1 MTPREALKRYFGYD
15 SFRPG
20 QEEIVSALLA
30 GRDALAIMPT
40 GAGKSLCYQVPALL
54 LPGLTL
60 VISPLISLMQD
71 QVKGLN
77 AAGIHAAFIN
87 SSLTETQIARALDL
101 AAEGSYKLVYVAPE
115 RLESP
120 VFRSFAAGADISMVT
135 VDEAHC
141 ISQWGQDF
149 RPSYL
154 KILDFIDSLPRRP
167 IVSAFTATA
176 TREVKDDIVCTLR
189 LHDPKV
195 LVTGFDRPNLYFQV
209 ERTRRKDDFVIQ
221 YLRDHPGESG
231 IIYCATRKN
240 VDKLQE
246 LLTEYGFTATKY
258 HAGLSA
264 EARRKNQNDFIY
276 DTAPVIVATNA
287 FGMGIDKSNVRFVL
301 HYNMPQSMENY
312 YQEAGRAGRDGL
324 PSQCV
329 LLFSAQ
335 DVIINEEDCG
345 TLRGLTATAIKR
357 NDDVVQTL
365 YDRILGRTAL
375 NDVIHPLTGEV
386 LCKAGEEITESI
398 AEAIEKS
405 PLESVEIRSVL
416 TCESRRGVCAKCY
429 GRNLATARMVQRGEV
444 VGVIAAQSIGEP
456 GTQLTL
462 RTFHVGGVAAGT
474 AVETN
479 VVSKYEG
486 RLEIDELRTVKGKN
500 PQGEAVDIV
509 ISRQS
514 EFRIVDPKTEI
525 VLYTHNLPYGSMLY
539 MSDGAEV
546 KKGDMICEW
555 DPYNAVIISEHEG
568 KAVYDSVIEGVTYR
582 DERDEQTGLSE
593 KVIIESKDKTKNPV
607 IKVINKEGEEVKS
620 YNLPVSAHVVVKD
633 NAKIKAGD
641 ILIKI
646 PRAVG
651 KSGGDITGGLPR
663 VTELFEARN
672 PSNPAIVSEIDG
684 EVTFGK
690 IKRGNREIIITSK
703 EGDVRRYLV
712 PLSRQIIVQENDYV
726 KAGGAL
732 SDGAITPSD
741 ILNILGLTKVQE
753 YIVNEVQE
761 VYRMQGVKIND
772 KHFEVIVRQMMS
784 KVKIEDP
791 GDTRFF
797 EDQIVDKWEFMDV
810 NDELY
815 DKVVVTDAG
824 DSTAVQPGQII
835 SMRKLRDENS
845 SLKRRDLNL
854 VKVRDIVPA
863 TSTQILQGITRA
875 ALQTSSFI
883 SAASF
888 QETTKVLNEAAIQG
902 KVDPLENLKENVI
915 CGHLIPGGTGMREYD
930 NLVVGLKEDL
940 EAIQAAK

>member
-141 ISQWGQDF
+141 ISQWGQEF

-189 LHDPKV
+189 LDDPKV

-221 YLRDHPGESG
+221 YLRGHPGESG

-246 LLTEYGFTATKY
+246 LLTEYGFAATKY

-335 DVIINEEDCG
+335 DVIINKFLLDKKDFAEMDDEEADLLRQRDLQRLQAMERYCQTTECLRNYILAYFGEHPTAPCGNCGSCNNDFDEVDMTDAAKWMINCVAELHGRYGKAILFG
-345 TLRGLTATAIKR
+345 TLQGANRARLRELGAERFKSYGRMKDTPRETLERLLAQLLEDGYLVQSDDQYAVLHIGDIAPLKAGGQVLVKLPPQREPEQARAPKPKRRSPMDALTSAGLELFNQLRQLRFDTAQCEGLPPYVVFGDKSLVDMCLRAPRRVEDMLGIYGMGERKYEKYGAAFFAVIDAYRADHPDAVLSLDPPAPEPEKPLPSEKKKKPPKAERPAFYLTAEDARSFNYQDSYTGAELKA
-357 NDDVVQTL
+357 
-365 YDRILGRTAL
+365 AL
-375 NDVIHPLTGEV
+375 
-386 LCKAGEEITESI
+386 
-398 AEAIEKS
+398 IE
-405 PLESVEIRSVL
+405 
-416 TCESRRGVCAKCY
+416 
-429 GRNLATARMVQRGEV
+429 
-444 VGVIAAQSIGEP
+444 
-456 GTQLTL
+456 
-462 RTFHVGGVAAGT
+462 AAGDPDVKAPT
-474 AVETN
+474 I
-479 VVSKYEG
+479 K
-486 RLEIDELRTVKGKN
+486 EIDEWLLAQRLIGMERLPTKGFYYVPTPAGVDAGLRNEDKVSARGTPYSVLLFTPEAQRMVVEHFIK
-500 PQGEAVDIV
+500 PEASPSGEAV
-509 ISRQS
+509 
-514 EFRIVDPKTEI
+514 T
-525 VLYTHNLPYGSMLY
+525 
-539 MSDGAEV
+539 
-546 KKGDMICEW
+546 
-555 DPYNAVIISEHEG
+555 
-568 KAVYDSVIEGVTYR
+568 
-582 DERDEQTGLSE
+582 
-593 KVIIESKDKTKNPV
+593 
-607 IKVINKEGEEVKS
+607 
-620 YNLPVSAHVVVKD
+620 
-633 NAKIKAGD
+633 
-641 ILIKI
+641 
-646 PRAVG
+646 
-651 KSGGDITGGLPR
+651 
-663 VTELFEARN
+663 
-672 PSNPAIVSEIDG
+672 
-684 EVTFGK
+684 
-690 IKRGNREIIITSK
+690 
-703 EGDVRRYLV
+703 EGD
-712 PLSRQIIVQENDYV
+712 
-726 KAGGAL
+726 
-732 SDGAITPSD
+732 
-741 ILNILGLTKVQE
+741 
-753 YIVNEVQE
+753 
-761 VYRMQGVKIND
+761 
-772 KHFEVIVRQMMS
+772 
-784 KVKIEDP
+784 
-791 GDTRFF
+791 
-797 EDQIVDKWEFMDV
+797 
-810 NDELY
+810 
-815 DKVVVTDAG
+815 
-824 DSTAVQPGQII
+824 
-835 SMRKLRDENS
+835 
-845 SLKRRDLNL
+845 
-854 VKVRDIVPA
+854 
-863 TSTQILQGITRA
+863 
-875 ALQTSSFI
+875 
-883 SAASF
+883 
-888 QETTKVLNEAAIQG
+888 
-902 KVDPLENLKENVI
+902 
-915 CGHLIPGGTGMREYD
+915 
-930 NLVVGLKEDL
+930 
-940 EAIQAAK
+940 

>member
-154 KILDFIDSLPRRP
+154 KILDFIDSLPRHP

-221 YLRDHPGESG
+221 YLRGHPGESG

-246 LLTEYGFTATKY
+246 LLTEYGFAATKY

-335 DVIINEEDCG
+335 DVIINKFLLDKKDFAEMDDEEADLLRQRDLQRLQTMERYCQTTECLRNYILAYFGEHPTAPCGNCGSCNNDFDEVDMTDAAKWMINCVAELRGRYGKAILFG
-345 TLRGLTATAIKR
+345 TLQGANRARLRELGAERFKSYGRMKDTPRETLERLLAQLLEDGYLVQSDDQYAVLYIGDIAPLKAGGQVLVKLPPQREPEQARAPKPKRRSPMDALTSAGLELFNQLRQLRFDTAQREGLPPYVVFGDKSLVDMCLRAPRRTEDMLGIYGMGERKYEKYGAAFFAVIDAYRADHPDAVLSLDPPAPEPEKPLPSEKKKKPPKAERPAFYLTAEDARSFNYQDSYTGAELKA
-357 NDDVVQTL
+357 
-365 YDRILGRTAL
+365 AL
-375 NDVIHPLTGEV
+375 
-386 LCKAGEEITESI
+386 
-398 AEAIEKS
+398 IE
-405 PLESVEIRSVL
+405 
-416 TCESRRGVCAKCY
+416 
-429 GRNLATARMVQRGEV
+429 
-444 VGVIAAQSIGEP
+444 
-456 GTQLTL
+456 
-462 RTFHVGGVAAGT
+462 AAGDPDVKAPT
-474 AVETN
+474 I
-479 VVSKYEG
+479 K
-486 RLEIDELRTVKGKN
+486 EIDEWLLAQRLIGMERLPTKGFYYVPTSAGVDAGLRSEDKVSARGTPYSVLLFTPEAQRMVVEHFIKAKAS
-500 PQGEAVDIV
+500 PAGEAV
-509 ISRQS
+509 
-514 EFRIVDPKTEI
+514 T
-525 VLYTHNLPYGSMLY
+525 
-539 MSDGAEV
+539 
-546 KKGDMICEW
+546 
-555 DPYNAVIISEHEG
+555 
-568 KAVYDSVIEGVTYR
+568 
-582 DERDEQTGLSE
+582 
-593 KVIIESKDKTKNPV
+593 
-607 IKVINKEGEEVKS
+607 
-620 YNLPVSAHVVVKD
+620 
-633 NAKIKAGD
+633 
-641 ILIKI
+641 
-646 PRAVG
+646 
-651 KSGGDITGGLPR
+651 
-663 VTELFEARN
+663 
-672 PSNPAIVSEIDG
+672 
-684 EVTFGK
+684 
-690 IKRGNREIIITSK
+690 
-703 EGDVRRYLV
+703 EGD
-712 PLSRQIIVQENDYV
+712 
-726 KAGGAL
+726 
-732 SDGAITPSD
+732 
-741 ILNILGLTKVQE
+741 
-753 YIVNEVQE
+753 
-761 VYRMQGVKIND
+761 
-772 KHFEVIVRQMMS
+772 
-784 KVKIEDP
+784 
-791 GDTRFF
+791 
-797 EDQIVDKWEFMDV
+797 
-810 NDELY
+810 
-815 DKVVVTDAG
+815 
-824 DSTAVQPGQII
+824 
-835 SMRKLRDENS
+835 
-845 SLKRRDLNL
+845 
-854 VKVRDIVPA
+854 
-863 TSTQILQGITRA
+863 
-875 ALQTSSFI
+875 
-883 SAASF
+883 
-888 QETTKVLNEAAIQG
+888 
-902 KVDPLENLKENVI
+902 
-915 CGHLIPGGTGMREYD
+915 
-930 NLVVGLKEDL
+930 
-940 EAIQAAK
+940 

>member
-1 MTPREALKRYFGYD
+1 MTPLETLKRYFGYD

-246 LLTEYGFTATKY
+246 LLTEYGFAATKY
-258 HAGLSA
+258 HASLSA

-335 DVIINEEDCG
+335 DVIINKFLLDKKDFAEMDDEEADLLRQRDLQRLQTMERYCQTTECLRNYILAYFGEHPTAPCGNCGSCNNDFDEVDMTDAAKWMINCVAELRGRYGKAILFG
-345 TLRGLTATAIKR
+345 TLQGANRARLRELGAERFKSYGRMKDTPRETLERLLAQLLEDGYLVQSDDQYAVLHIGDIATLKAGGQVLVKLPPQREPEQTRAPKPKRRSPMDALTSAGLELFSQLRQLRFDTAQREGLPPYVVFGDKSLVDMCLRAPRRAEDMLGIYGMGERKYEKYGAAFFAVIDAYRADHPDAVLSLDPPAPEPEKPLPSEKKKKPPKAERPAFYLTAEDARSFNYQDSYTGAELKA
-357 NDDVVQTL
+357 
-365 YDRILGRTAL
+365 AL
-375 NDVIHPLTGEV
+375 
-386 LCKAGEEITESI
+386 
-398 AEAIEKS
+398 IE
-405 PLESVEIRSVL
+405 
-416 TCESRRGVCAKCY
+416 
-429 GRNLATARMVQRGEV
+429 
-444 VGVIAAQSIGEP
+444 
-456 GTQLTL
+456 
-462 RTFHVGGVAAGT
+462 AAGDPDVKAPT
-474 AVETN
+474 I
-479 VVSKYEG
+479 K
-486 RLEIDELRTVKGKN
+486 EIDEWLLAQRLIGMERLPTKGFYYVPTPAGVDAGLR
-500 PQGEAVDIV
+500 
-509 ISRQS
+509 S
-514 EFRIVDPKTEI
+514 E
-525 VLYTHNLPYGSMLY
+525 
-539 MSDGAEV
+539 
-546 KKGDMICEW
+546 
-555 DPYNAVIISEHEG
+555 
-568 KAVYDSVIEGVTYR
+568 
-582 DERDEQTGLSE
+582 
-593 KVIIESKDKTKNPV
+593 DK
-607 IKVINKEGEEVKS
+607 
-620 YNLPVSAHVVVKD
+620 VSARGTPYSVLLFTPEAQRMVV
-633 NAKIKAGD
+633 
-641 ILIKI
+641 
-646 PRAVG
+646 
-651 KSGGDITGGLPR
+651 
-663 VTELFEARN
+663 EHF
-672 PSNPAIVSEIDG
+672 
-684 EVTFGK
+684 
-690 IKRGNREIIITSK
+690 
-703 EGDVRRYLV
+703 
-712 PLSRQIIVQENDYV
+712 V
-726 KAGGAL
+726 KA
-732 SDGAITPSD
+732 D
-741 ILNILGLTKVQE
+741 
-753 YIVNEVQE
+753 
-761 VYRMQGVKIND
+761 
-772 KHFEVIVRQMMS
+772 
-784 KVKIEDP
+784 
-791 GDTRFF
+791 
-797 EDQIVDKWEFMDV
+797 
-810 NDELY
+810 
-815 DKVVVTDAG
+815 
-824 DSTAVQPGQII
+824 
-835 SMRKLRDENS
+835 
-845 SLKRRDLNL
+845 
-854 VKVRDIVPA
+854 
-863 TSTQILQGITRA
+863 
-875 ALQTSSFI
+875 
-883 SAASF
+883 
-888 QETTKVLNEAAIQG
+888 
-902 KVDPLENLKENVI
+902 
-915 CGHLIPGGTGMREYD
+915 
-930 NLVVGLKEDL
+930 
-940 EAIQAAK
+940 

>member
-120 VFRSFAAGADISMVT
+120 VFRSFSAGADISMVT

-246 LLTEYGFTATKY
+246 LLTEYGFAATKY

-335 DVIINEEDCG
+335 DVIINKFLLDKKDFAEMDDEEADLLRQRDLQRLQTMERYCQTTECLRNYILAYFGEHPTAPCGNCGSCNNDFDEVDMTDAAKWMINCVAELRGRYGKAILFG
-345 TLRGLTATAIKR
+345 TLQGANRARLRELGAERFKSYGRMKDTPRETLERLLAQLLEDGYLVQSDDQYAVLHIGDIATLKAGGQVLVKLPPQREPEKARAPKPKRRSPMDALTSAGLELFNQLRQLRFDTAQREGLPPYVVFGDKSLVDMCLRAPRRAEDMLGIYGMGERKYEKYGAAFFAVIDAYRADHPDAVLSLDPPAPEPEKPLPSEKKKKPPKAERPAFYLTAEDARSFNYQDSYTGAELKA
-357 NDDVVQTL
+357 
-365 YDRILGRTAL
+365 AL
-375 NDVIHPLTGEV
+375 
-386 LCKAGEEITESI
+386 
-398 AEAIEKS
+398 IE
-405 PLESVEIRSVL
+405 
-416 TCESRRGVCAKCY
+416 
-429 GRNLATARMVQRGEV
+429 
-444 VGVIAAQSIGEP
+444 
-456 GTQLTL
+456 
-462 RTFHVGGVAAGT
+462 AAGDPDVKAPT
-474 AVETN
+474 I
-479 VVSKYEG
+479 K
-486 RLEIDELRTVKGKN
+486 EIDEWLLAQRLIGMERLPTKGFYYVPTPAGVDAGLRSEDKVSARGTPYSVLLFTPEAQRMVVEHFIK
-500 PQGEAVDIV
+500 PEVSPSGEAV
-509 ISRQS
+509 
-514 EFRIVDPKTEI
+514 T
-525 VLYTHNLPYGSMLY
+525 
-539 MSDGAEV
+539 
-546 KKGDMICEW
+546 
-555 DPYNAVIISEHEG
+555 
-568 KAVYDSVIEGVTYR
+568 
-582 DERDEQTGLSE
+582 
-593 KVIIESKDKTKNPV
+593 
-607 IKVINKEGEEVKS
+607 
-620 YNLPVSAHVVVKD
+620 
-633 NAKIKAGD
+633 
-641 ILIKI
+641 
-646 PRAVG
+646 
-651 KSGGDITGGLPR
+651 
-663 VTELFEARN
+663 
-672 PSNPAIVSEIDG
+672 
-684 EVTFGK
+684 
-690 IKRGNREIIITSK
+690 
-703 EGDVRRYLV
+703 EGD
-712 PLSRQIIVQENDYV
+712 
-726 KAGGAL
+726 
-732 SDGAITPSD
+732 
-741 ILNILGLTKVQE
+741 
-753 YIVNEVQE
+753 
-761 VYRMQGVKIND
+761 
-772 KHFEVIVRQMMS
+772 
-784 KVKIEDP
+784 
-791 GDTRFF
+791 
-797 EDQIVDKWEFMDV
+797 
-810 NDELY
+810 
-815 DKVVVTDAG
+815 
-824 DSTAVQPGQII
+824 
-835 SMRKLRDENS
+835 
-845 SLKRRDLNL
+845 
-854 VKVRDIVPA
+854 
-863 TSTQILQGITRA
+863 
-875 ALQTSSFI
+875 
-883 SAASF
+883 
-888 QETTKVLNEAAIQG
+888 
-902 KVDPLENLKENVI
+902 
-915 CGHLIPGGTGMREYD
+915 
-930 NLVVGLKEDL
+930 
-940 EAIQAAK
+940 

>member
-1 MTPREALKRYFGYD
+1 MTPLETLKRYFGYD

-246 LLTEYGFTATKY
+246 LLTEYGFAATKY

-335 DVIINEEDCG
+335 DVIINKFLLDKKDFAEMDDEEADLLRQRDLQRLQTMERYCRTTECLRNYILAYFGEHPTAPCGNCGSCNNDFDEVDMTDAAKWMINCVAELRGRYGKAILFG
-345 TLRGLTATAIKR
+345 TLQGANRARLRELGAERFKSYGRMKDTPRETLERLLAQLLEDGYLVQSDDQYAVLHIGDIAPLKAGGQVLVKLPPQREPEQARAPKPRRRSPMDALTSAGLELFNQLRQLRFDTAQREGLPPYVVFGDKSLVDMCLRAPRRAEDMLGIYGMGERKYEKYGAAFFAVIDAYRADHPDAVLSLDPPAPEPEKPLPSEKKKKPPKAERPAFYLTAEDARSFNYQDSYTGAELKAALIETAGDPDVKAPTIK
-357 NDDVVQTL
+357 
-365 YDRILGRTAL
+365 
-375 NDVIHPLTGEV
+375 
-386 LCKAGEEITESI
+386 
-398 AEAIEKS
+398 
-405 PLESVEIRSVL
+405 
-416 TCESRRGVCAKCY
+416 
-429 GRNLATARMVQRGEV
+429 
-444 VGVIAAQSIGEP
+444 
-456 GTQLTL
+456 
-462 RTFHVGGVAAGT
+462 
-474 AVETN
+474 
-479 VVSKYEG
+479 
-486 RLEIDELRTVKGKN
+486 EIDEWLLVQRLIGMERLPTKGFYYVPTPAGVDAGLRSEDKVSARGTPYSVLLFTPEAQRMVVEHFIK
-500 PQGEAVDIV
+500 PEASPSGEAV
-509 ISRQS
+509 
-514 EFRIVDPKTEI
+514 T
-525 VLYTHNLPYGSMLY
+525 
-539 MSDGAEV
+539 
-546 KKGDMICEW
+546 
-555 DPYNAVIISEHEG
+555 
-568 KAVYDSVIEGVTYR
+568 
-582 DERDEQTGLSE
+582 
-593 KVIIESKDKTKNPV
+593 
-607 IKVINKEGEEVKS
+607 
-620 YNLPVSAHVVVKD
+620 
-633 NAKIKAGD
+633 
-641 ILIKI
+641 
-646 PRAVG
+646 
-651 KSGGDITGGLPR
+651 
-663 VTELFEARN
+663 
-672 PSNPAIVSEIDG
+672 
-684 EVTFGK
+684 
-690 IKRGNREIIITSK
+690 
-703 EGDVRRYLV
+703 EGD
-712 PLSRQIIVQENDYV
+712 
-726 KAGGAL
+726 
-732 SDGAITPSD
+732 
-741 ILNILGLTKVQE
+741 
-753 YIVNEVQE
+753 
-761 VYRMQGVKIND
+761 
-772 KHFEVIVRQMMS
+772 
-784 KVKIEDP
+784 
-791 GDTRFF
+791 
-797 EDQIVDKWEFMDV
+797 
-810 NDELY
+810 
-815 DKVVVTDAG
+815 
-824 DSTAVQPGQII
+824 
-835 SMRKLRDENS
+835 
-845 SLKRRDLNL
+845 
-854 VKVRDIVPA
+854 
-863 TSTQILQGITRA
+863 
-875 ALQTSSFI
+875 
-883 SAASF
+883 
-888 QETTKVLNEAAIQG
+888 
-902 KVDPLENLKENVI
+902 
-915 CGHLIPGGTGMREYD
+915 
-930 NLVVGLKEDL
+930 
-940 EAIQAAK
+940 

>member
-246 LLTEYGFTATKY
+246 LLTEYGFAATKY

-335 DVIINEEDCG
+335 DVIINKFLLDKKDFAEMDDEEADLLRQRDLQRLQTMERYCQTTECLRNYILAYFGEHPTAPCGNCGSCNNDFDEVDMTDAAKWMINCVAELRGRYGKAIVFG
-345 TLRGLTATAIKR
+345 TLQGANRARLRELGAERFKSYGRMKDTPRETLERLLAQLLEDGYLVQSDDQYAVLHIGDIAPLKAGGQVLVKLPPQREPEQARAPKPRRRSPMDALTSAGLELFNQLRQLRFDTAQREGLPPYVVFGDKSLVDMCLRAPRRAEDMLGIYGMGERKYEKYGAAFFAVIDAYRADHPDAVLSLDPPAPEPEKPLPSEKKKKPPKAERPAFYLTAEDARSFNYQDSYTGAELKAALIETAGDPDVKAPTIK
-357 NDDVVQTL
+357 
-365 YDRILGRTAL
+365 
-375 NDVIHPLTGEV
+375 
-386 LCKAGEEITESI
+386 
-398 AEAIEKS
+398 
-405 PLESVEIRSVL
+405 
-416 TCESRRGVCAKCY
+416 
-429 GRNLATARMVQRGEV
+429 
-444 VGVIAAQSIGEP
+444 
-456 GTQLTL
+456 
-462 RTFHVGGVAAGT
+462 
-474 AVETN
+474 
-479 VVSKYEG
+479 
-486 RLEIDELRTVKGKN
+486 EIDEWLLVQRLIGMERLPTKGFYYVPTPAGVDAGLRSEDKVSARGTPYSVLLFTPEAQRMVVEHFIK
-500 PQGEAVDIV
+500 PEASPSGEAV
-509 ISRQS
+509 
-514 EFRIVDPKTEI
+514 T
-525 VLYTHNLPYGSMLY
+525 
-539 MSDGAEV
+539 
-546 KKGDMICEW
+546 
-555 DPYNAVIISEHEG
+555 
-568 KAVYDSVIEGVTYR
+568 
-582 DERDEQTGLSE
+582 
-593 KVIIESKDKTKNPV
+593 
-607 IKVINKEGEEVKS
+607 
-620 YNLPVSAHVVVKD
+620 
-633 NAKIKAGD
+633 
-641 ILIKI
+641 
-646 PRAVG
+646 
-651 KSGGDITGGLPR
+651 
-663 VTELFEARN
+663 
-672 PSNPAIVSEIDG
+672 
-684 EVTFGK
+684 
-690 IKRGNREIIITSK
+690 
-703 EGDVRRYLV
+703 EGD
-712 PLSRQIIVQENDYV
+712 
-726 KAGGAL
+726 
-732 SDGAITPSD
+732 
-741 ILNILGLTKVQE
+741 
-753 YIVNEVQE
+753 
-761 VYRMQGVKIND
+761 
-772 KHFEVIVRQMMS
+772 
-784 KVKIEDP
+784 
-791 GDTRFF
+791 
-797 EDQIVDKWEFMDV
+797 
-810 NDELY
+810 
-815 DKVVVTDAG
+815 
-824 DSTAVQPGQII
+824 
-835 SMRKLRDENS
+835 
-845 SLKRRDLNL
+845 
-854 VKVRDIVPA
+854 
-863 TSTQILQGITRA
+863 
-875 ALQTSSFI
+875 
-883 SAASF
+883 
-888 QETTKVLNEAAIQG
+888 
-902 KVDPLENLKENVI
+902 
-915 CGHLIPGGTGMREYD
+915 
-930 NLVVGLKEDL
+930 
-940 EAIQAAK
+940 

>member
-120 VFRSFAAGADISMVT
+120 VFRSFSAGADISMVT

-246 LLTEYGFTATKY
+246 LLTEYGFAATKY

-335 DVIINEEDCG
+335 DVIINKFLLDKKDFAEMDDEEADLLRQRDLQRLQTMERYCQTTECLRNYILAYFGEHPTAPCGNCGSCNNDFDEVDMTDAAKWMINCVAELRGRYGKAILFG
-345 TLRGLTATAIKR
+345 TLQGANRARLRELGAERFKSYGRMKDTPRETLERLLAQLLEDGYLVQSDDQYAVLHIGDIAPLKAGGQVLVKLPPQREPEKARAPKPKRRSPMDALTSAGLELFSQLRQLRFDTAQREGLPPYVVFGDKSLVDMCLRAPRRAEDMLGIYGMGERKYEKYGASFFAVIDAYRADHPDAVLSLDPPAPEPEKPLPSEKKKKPSKAERPAFYLTAEDARSFNYQDSYTGAELKA
-357 NDDVVQTL
+357 
-365 YDRILGRTAL
+365 AL
-375 NDVIHPLTGEV
+375 
-386 LCKAGEEITESI
+386 
-398 AEAIEKS
+398 IE
-405 PLESVEIRSVL
+405 
-416 TCESRRGVCAKCY
+416 
-429 GRNLATARMVQRGEV
+429 
-444 VGVIAAQSIGEP
+444 
-456 GTQLTL
+456 
-462 RTFHVGGVAAGT
+462 AAGDPDVKAPT
-474 AVETN
+474 I
-479 VVSKYEG
+479 K
-486 RLEIDELRTVKGKN
+486 EIDEWLLAQRLIGMERLPTKGFYYVPTPSGVDAGLRSEDKVSARGTPYSVLLFTPEAQRMVVEHFIKAEAS
-500 PQGEAVDIV
+500 PAGEAV
-509 ISRQS
+509 
-514 EFRIVDPKTEI
+514 T
-525 VLYTHNLPYGSMLY
+525 
-539 MSDGAEV
+539 
-546 KKGDMICEW
+546 
-555 DPYNAVIISEHEG
+555 
-568 KAVYDSVIEGVTYR
+568 
-582 DERDEQTGLSE
+582 
-593 KVIIESKDKTKNPV
+593 
-607 IKVINKEGEEVKS
+607 
-620 YNLPVSAHVVVKD
+620 
-633 NAKIKAGD
+633 
-641 ILIKI
+641 
-646 PRAVG
+646 
-651 KSGGDITGGLPR
+651 
-663 VTELFEARN
+663 
-672 PSNPAIVSEIDG
+672 
-684 EVTFGK
+684 
-690 IKRGNREIIITSK
+690 
-703 EGDVRRYLV
+703 EGD
-712 PLSRQIIVQENDYV
+712 
-726 KAGGAL
+726 
-732 SDGAITPSD
+732 
-741 ILNILGLTKVQE
+741 
-753 YIVNEVQE
+753 
-761 VYRMQGVKIND
+761 
-772 KHFEVIVRQMMS
+772 
-784 KVKIEDP
+784 
-791 GDTRFF
+791 
-797 EDQIVDKWEFMDV
+797 
-810 NDELY
+810 
-815 DKVVVTDAG
+815 
-824 DSTAVQPGQII
+824 
-835 SMRKLRDENS
+835 
-845 SLKRRDLNL
+845 
-854 VKVRDIVPA
+854 
-863 TSTQILQGITRA
+863 
-875 ALQTSSFI
+875 
-883 SAASF
+883 
-888 QETTKVLNEAAIQG
+888 
-902 KVDPLENLKENVI
+902 
-915 CGHLIPGGTGMREYD
+915 
-930 NLVVGLKEDL
+930 
-940 EAIQAAK
+940 

>member
-246 LLTEYGFTATKY
+246 LLTEYGFAATKY

-335 DVIINEEDCG
+335 DVIINKFLLDKKDFAEMGDEEADLLRQRDLQRLQTMERYCQTTECLRNYILAYFGEHPTAPCGNCGSCSSDFDEVDMTDAAKWMINCVAELHGRYGKAILFG
-345 TLRGLTATAIKR
+345 TLQGANRARLRELGAERFKSYGRMKDTPRETLERLLAQLLEDGYLVQSDDQYAVLHIGDIAPLKAGGQVLVKLPPQREPEQARAPKPKRRSPMDALTSAGLELFNQLRQLRFDTAQREGLPPYVVFGDKSLVDMCLRAPRRTEDMLGIYGMGERKYEKYGAAFFAVIDAYRADHPDAVLSLDPPAPEPEKPLPSEKKKKPPKAERPAFYLTAEDARSFNYQDSYTGAELKA
-357 NDDVVQTL
+357 
-365 YDRILGRTAL
+365 AL
-375 NDVIHPLTGEV
+375 
-386 LCKAGEEITESI
+386 
-398 AEAIEKS
+398 IE
-405 PLESVEIRSVL
+405 
-416 TCESRRGVCAKCY
+416 
-429 GRNLATARMVQRGEV
+429 
-444 VGVIAAQSIGEP
+444 
-456 GTQLTL
+456 
-462 RTFHVGGVAAGT
+462 AAGDPDVKAPT
-474 AVETN
+474 I
-479 VVSKYEG
+479 K
-486 RLEIDELRTVKGKN
+486 EIDEWLLAQRLIGMERLPTKGFYYVPTPAGVDAGLRSEDKVSARGTPYSVLLFTPEAQRMVVEHFIKAEAS
-500 PQGEAVDIV
+500 PAGEAV
-509 ISRQS
+509 
-514 EFRIVDPKTEI
+514 T
-525 VLYTHNLPYGSMLY
+525 
-539 MSDGAEV
+539 
-546 KKGDMICEW
+546 
-555 DPYNAVIISEHEG
+555 
-568 KAVYDSVIEGVTYR
+568 
-582 DERDEQTGLSE
+582 
-593 KVIIESKDKTKNPV
+593 
-607 IKVINKEGEEVKS
+607 
-620 YNLPVSAHVVVKD
+620 
-633 NAKIKAGD
+633 
-641 ILIKI
+641 
-646 PRAVG
+646 
-651 KSGGDITGGLPR
+651 
-663 VTELFEARN
+663 
-672 PSNPAIVSEIDG
+672 
-684 EVTFGK
+684 
-690 IKRGNREIIITSK
+690 
-703 EGDVRRYLV
+703 EGD
-712 PLSRQIIVQENDYV
+712 
-726 KAGGAL
+726 
-732 SDGAITPSD
+732 
-741 ILNILGLTKVQE
+741 
-753 YIVNEVQE
+753 
-761 VYRMQGVKIND
+761 
-772 KHFEVIVRQMMS
+772 
-784 KVKIEDP
+784 
-791 GDTRFF
+791 
-797 EDQIVDKWEFMDV
+797 
-810 NDELY
+810 
-815 DKVVVTDAG
+815 
-824 DSTAVQPGQII
+824 
-835 SMRKLRDENS
+835 
-845 SLKRRDLNL
+845 
-854 VKVRDIVPA
+854 
-863 TSTQILQGITRA
+863 
-875 ALQTSSFI
+875 
-883 SAASF
+883 
-888 QETTKVLNEAAIQG
+888 
-902 KVDPLENLKENVI
+902 
-915 CGHLIPGGTGMREYD
+915 
-930 NLVVGLKEDL
+930 
-940 EAIQAAK
+940 

>member
-1 MTPREALKRYFGYD
+1 MTPLETLKRYFGYD

-246 LLTEYGFTATKY
+246 LLTEYGFAATKY

-335 DVIINEEDCG
+335 DVIINKFLLDKKDFAEMDDEEADLLRQRDLQRLQTMERYCQTTECLRNYILAYFGEHPTAPCGNCGSCNNDFDEVDMTDAAKWMINCVAELRGRYGKAILFG
-345 TLRGLTATAIKR
+345 TLQGANRARLRELGAERFKSYGRMKDTPRETLERLLAQLLEDGYLVQSDDQYAVLHIGDIATLKAGGQVLVKLPPQREPEKARAPKPKRRSPMDALTSAGLELFNQLRQLRFDTAQREGLPPYVVFGDKSLVDMCLRAPRRAEDMLGIYGMGERKYEKYGAAFFAVIDAYRADHPDAVLSLDPPAPEPEKPLPSEKKKKPPKAERPAFYLTAEDARSFNYQDSYTGAELKA
-357 NDDVVQTL
+357 
-365 YDRILGRTAL
+365 AL
-375 NDVIHPLTGEV
+375 
-386 LCKAGEEITESI
+386 
-398 AEAIEKS
+398 IE
-405 PLESVEIRSVL
+405 
-416 TCESRRGVCAKCY
+416 
-429 GRNLATARMVQRGEV
+429 
-444 VGVIAAQSIGEP
+444 
-456 GTQLTL
+456 
-462 RTFHVGGVAAGT
+462 AAGDPDVKAPT
-474 AVETN
+474 I
-479 VVSKYEG
+479 K
-486 RLEIDELRTVKGKN
+486 EIDEWLLAQRLIGMERLPTKGFYYVPTPAGVDAGLR
-500 PQGEAVDIV
+500 
-509 ISRQS
+509 S
-514 EFRIVDPKTEI
+514 E
-525 VLYTHNLPYGSMLY
+525 
-539 MSDGAEV
+539 
-546 KKGDMICEW
+546 
-555 DPYNAVIISEHEG
+555 
-568 KAVYDSVIEGVTYR
+568 
-582 DERDEQTGLSE
+582 
-593 KVIIESKDKTKNPV
+593 DK
-607 IKVINKEGEEVKS
+607 
-620 YNLPVSAHVVVKD
+620 VSARGTPYSVLLFTPEAQRMVVEHF
-633 NAKIKAGD
+633 IKPD
-641 ILIKI
+641 
-646 PRAVG
+646 
-651 KSGGDITGGLPR
+651 
-663 VTELFEARN
+663 
-672 PSNPAIVSEIDG
+672 
-684 EVTFGK
+684 
-690 IKRGNREIIITSK
+690 
-703 EGDVRRYLV
+703 
-712 PLSRQIIVQENDYV
+712 
-726 KAGGAL
+726 
-732 SDGAITPSD
+732 
-741 ILNILGLTKVQE
+741 
-753 YIVNEVQE
+753 
-761 VYRMQGVKIND
+761 
-772 KHFEVIVRQMMS
+772 
-784 KVKIEDP
+784 
-791 GDTRFF
+791 
-797 EDQIVDKWEFMDV
+797 
-810 NDELY
+810 
-815 DKVVVTDAG
+815 
-824 DSTAVQPGQII
+824 
-835 SMRKLRDENS
+835 
-845 SLKRRDLNL
+845 
-854 VKVRDIVPA
+854 
-863 TSTQILQGITRA
+863 
-875 ALQTSSFI
+875 
-883 SAASF
+883 
-888 QETTKVLNEAAIQG
+888 
-902 KVDPLENLKENVI
+902 
-915 CGHLIPGGTGMREYD
+915 
-930 NLVVGLKEDL
+930 
-940 EAIQAAK
+940 

>member
-1 MTPREALKRYFGYD
+1 MTPLEALKRYFGYD

-189 LHDPKV
+189 LHNPKV

-240 VDKLQE
+240 VDNLQE
-246 LLTEYGFTATKY
+246 LLTEYGFAATRY

-264 EARRKNQNDFIY
+264 EARRQNQNDFIY

-335 DVIINEEDCG
+335 DVIINKFLLDKKDFAEMDDEEADLLRQRDLQRLQTMERYCQTTECLRNYILAYFGEHPTAPCGNCGSCSNDFDEVDMTDAAKWMINCVAELRGRYGKAILFG
-345 TLRGLTATAIKR
+345 TLQGANRARLRELGAERFKSYARMKDTPRETLERLLAQLLEDGYLVQSDDQYAVLHIGDIAPLKAGGQVLVKLPPQREPEQARAPKPKRRSPMDALTSAGLELFNQLRQLRFDTAQREGLPPYVVFGDKSLVDMCLRAPRRTEDMLGIYGMGERKYEKYGAAFFAVIDAYRADHPDAVLSLDPPAPEPEKPLPSEKKKKPPKAERPAFYLTAE
-357 NDDVVQTL
+357 D
-365 YDRILGRTAL
+365 AL
-375 NDVIHPLTGEV
+375 SFNYQNSYTGAE
-386 LCKAGEEITESI
+386 LKA
-398 AEAIEKS
+398 ALIE
-405 PLESVEIRSVL
+405 
-416 TCESRRGVCAKCY
+416 
-429 GRNLATARMVQRGEV
+429 
-444 VGVIAAQSIGEP
+444 
-456 GTQLTL
+456 
-462 RTFHVGGVAAGT
+462 AAGDPDVKAPT
-474 AVETN
+474 I
-479 VVSKYEG
+479 K
-486 RLEIDELRTVKGKN
+486 EIDEWLLAQRLVGMERLPMKGFYYVPTPAGVDAGLRSEDKVSARGTPYSVLLFTPEAQRMVVEHFIK
-500 PQGEAVDIV
+500 PEASPSGEAV
-509 ISRQS
+509 
-514 EFRIVDPKTEI
+514 T
-525 VLYTHNLPYGSMLY
+525 
-539 MSDGAEV
+539 
-546 KKGDMICEW
+546 
-555 DPYNAVIISEHEG
+555 
-568 KAVYDSVIEGVTYR
+568 
-582 DERDEQTGLSE
+582 
-593 KVIIESKDKTKNPV
+593 
-607 IKVINKEGEEVKS
+607 
-620 YNLPVSAHVVVKD
+620 
-633 NAKIKAGD
+633 
-641 ILIKI
+641 
-646 PRAVG
+646 
-651 KSGGDITGGLPR
+651 
-663 VTELFEARN
+663 
-672 PSNPAIVSEIDG
+672 
-684 EVTFGK
+684 
-690 IKRGNREIIITSK
+690 
-703 EGDVRRYLV
+703 EGD
-712 PLSRQIIVQENDYV
+712 
-726 KAGGAL
+726 
-732 SDGAITPSD
+732 
-741 ILNILGLTKVQE
+741 
-753 YIVNEVQE
+753 
-761 VYRMQGVKIND
+761 
-772 KHFEVIVRQMMS
+772 
-784 KVKIEDP
+784 
-791 GDTRFF
+791 
-797 EDQIVDKWEFMDV
+797 
-810 NDELY
+810 
-815 DKVVVTDAG
+815 
-824 DSTAVQPGQII
+824 
-835 SMRKLRDENS
+835 
-845 SLKRRDLNL
+845 
-854 VKVRDIVPA
+854 
-863 TSTQILQGITRA
+863 
-875 ALQTSSFI
+875 
-883 SAASF
+883 
-888 QETTKVLNEAAIQG
+888 
-902 KVDPLENLKENVI
+902 
-915 CGHLIPGGTGMREYD
+915 
-930 NLVVGLKEDL
+930 
-940 EAIQAAK
+940 

>member
-120 VFRSFAAGADISMVT
+120 VFRSFSAGADISMVT

-246 LLTEYGFTATKY
+246 LLTEYGFAATKY

-335 DVIINEEDCG
+335 DVIINKFLLDKKDFAEMDDEEADLLRQRDLQRLQTMERYCQTTECLRNYILTYFGEHPTAPCGNCGSCNNDFDEVDMTDAAKWMINCVAELHGRYGKAILFG
-345 TLRGLTATAIKR
+345 TLQGANRARLRELGAERFKSYGRMKDTPRETLERLLAQLLEDGYLVQSDDQYAVLHIGDIAPLKAGGQVLVKLPPQREPEKARAPKPKRRSPMDALTSAGLELFNQLRQLRFDTAQREGLPPYVVFGDKSLVDMCLRAPRRVEDMLGIYGMGERKYEKYGAAFFAVIDAYRADHPDAVLSLDPPAPEPEKPLPSEKKKKPPKAERPAFYLTAEDARSFNYQDSYTGAELKA
-357 NDDVVQTL
+357 
-365 YDRILGRTAL
+365 AL
-375 NDVIHPLTGEV
+375 
-386 LCKAGEEITESI
+386 
-398 AEAIEKS
+398 IE
-405 PLESVEIRSVL
+405 
-416 TCESRRGVCAKCY
+416 
-429 GRNLATARMVQRGEV
+429 
-444 VGVIAAQSIGEP
+444 
-456 GTQLTL
+456 
-462 RTFHVGGVAAGT
+462 AAGDPDVKAPT
-474 AVETN
+474 I
-479 VVSKYEG
+479 K
-486 RLEIDELRTVKGKN
+486 EIDEWLLAQRLIGMERLPTKGFYYVPTPAGVDAGLR
-500 PQGEAVDIV
+500 
-509 ISRQS
+509 S
-514 EFRIVDPKTEI
+514 E
-525 VLYTHNLPYGSMLY
+525 
-539 MSDGAEV
+539 
-546 KKGDMICEW
+546 
-555 DPYNAVIISEHEG
+555 
-568 KAVYDSVIEGVTYR
+568 
-582 DERDEQTGLSE
+582 
-593 KVIIESKDKTKNPV
+593 DK
-607 IKVINKEGEEVKS
+607 
-620 YNLPVSAHVVVKD
+620 VSARGTPYSVLLFTPEAQRMVVEHF
-633 NAKIKAGD
+633 IKPD
-641 ILIKI
+641 
-646 PRAVG
+646 
-651 KSGGDITGGLPR
+651 
-663 VTELFEARN
+663 
-672 PSNPAIVSEIDG
+672 
-684 EVTFGK
+684 
-690 IKRGNREIIITSK
+690 
-703 EGDVRRYLV
+703 
-712 PLSRQIIVQENDYV
+712 
-726 KAGGAL
+726 
-732 SDGAITPSD
+732 
-741 ILNILGLTKVQE
+741 
-753 YIVNEVQE
+753 
-761 VYRMQGVKIND
+761 
-772 KHFEVIVRQMMS
+772 
-784 KVKIEDP
+784 
-791 GDTRFF
+791 
-797 EDQIVDKWEFMDV
+797 
-810 NDELY
+810 
-815 DKVVVTDAG
+815 
-824 DSTAVQPGQII
+824 
-835 SMRKLRDENS
+835 
-845 SLKRRDLNL
+845 
-854 VKVRDIVPA
+854 
-863 TSTQILQGITRA
+863 
-875 ALQTSSFI
+875 
-883 SAASF
+883 
-888 QETTKVLNEAAIQG
+888 
-902 KVDPLENLKENVI
+902 
-915 CGHLIPGGTGMREYD
+915 
-930 NLVVGLKEDL
+930 
-940 EAIQAAK
+940 

>member
-1 MTPREALKRYFGYD
+1 MTPLESLKRYFGYD

-221 YLRDHPGESG
+221 YLRGHPGESG

-246 LLTEYGFTATKY
+246 LLTEYGFAATKY
-258 HAGLSA
+258 HAGLPA

-335 DVIINEEDCG
+335 DVIINKFLLDKKDFAEMDDEEADLLRQRDLQRLQTMERYCQTTECLRNYILAYFGEHPTAPCGNCGSCSNDFDEVDMTDAAKWMINCVAELRGRYGKAILFG
-345 TLRGLTATAIKR
+345 TLQGANRARLRELGAERFKSYGRMKDIPRETLERLLAQLLEDGYLVQSDDQYAVLHIGDIAPLKAGGQVLVKLPPQREPEQARAPKPKRRSPMDALTSAGLELFNQLRQLRFDTAQREGLPPYVVFGDKSLVDMCLRAPRRAEDMLGIYGMGERKYEKYGAAFFAVIDAYRADHPDAVLSLDPPAPEPEKPLPSEKKKKPPKAERPAFYLTAEDARSFNYQDSYTGAELKA
-357 NDDVVQTL
+357 
-365 YDRILGRTAL
+365 AL
-375 NDVIHPLTGEV
+375 
-386 LCKAGEEITESI
+386 
-398 AEAIEKS
+398 IE
-405 PLESVEIRSVL
+405 
-416 TCESRRGVCAKCY
+416 
-429 GRNLATARMVQRGEV
+429 
-444 VGVIAAQSIGEP
+444 
-456 GTQLTL
+456 
-462 RTFHVGGVAAGT
+462 AAGDPDVKAPT
-474 AVETN
+474 I
-479 VVSKYEG
+479 K
-486 RLEIDELRTVKGKN
+486 EIDEWLLAQRLIGMERLPTKGFYYVPTPAGVDAGLR
-500 PQGEAVDIV
+500 
-509 ISRQS
+509 S
-514 EFRIVDPKTEI
+514 E
-525 VLYTHNLPYGSMLY
+525 
-539 MSDGAEV
+539 
-546 KKGDMICEW
+546 
-555 DPYNAVIISEHEG
+555 
-568 KAVYDSVIEGVTYR
+568 
-582 DERDEQTGLSE
+582 
-593 KVIIESKDKTKNPV
+593 DK
-607 IKVINKEGEEVKS
+607 
-620 YNLPVSAHVVVKD
+620 VSARGTPYSVLLFTPEAQRMVVEHF
-633 NAKIKAGD
+633 IKPD
-641 ILIKI
+641 
-646 PRAVG
+646 
-651 KSGGDITGGLPR
+651 
-663 VTELFEARN
+663 
-672 PSNPAIVSEIDG
+672 
-684 EVTFGK
+684 
-690 IKRGNREIIITSK
+690 
-703 EGDVRRYLV
+703 
-712 PLSRQIIVQENDYV
+712 
-726 KAGGAL
+726 
-732 SDGAITPSD
+732 
-741 ILNILGLTKVQE
+741 
-753 YIVNEVQE
+753 
-761 VYRMQGVKIND
+761 
-772 KHFEVIVRQMMS
+772 
-784 KVKIEDP
+784 
-791 GDTRFF
+791 
-797 EDQIVDKWEFMDV
+797 
-810 NDELY
+810 
-815 DKVVVTDAG
+815 
-824 DSTAVQPGQII
+824 
-835 SMRKLRDENS
+835 
-845 SLKRRDLNL
+845 
-854 VKVRDIVPA
+854 
-863 TSTQILQGITRA
+863 
-875 ALQTSSFI
+875 
-883 SAASF
+883 
-888 QETTKVLNEAAIQG
+888 
-902 KVDPLENLKENVI
+902 
-915 CGHLIPGGTGMREYD
+915 
-930 NLVVGLKEDL
+930 
-940 EAIQAAK
+940 

>member
-1 MTPREALKRYFGYD
+1 MTPLETLKRYFGYD

-246 LLTEYGFTATKY
+246 LLTEYGFAATKY

-335 DVIINEEDCG
+335 DVIINKFLLDKKDFAEMDDEEADLLRQRDLQRLQTMERYCQTTECLRNYILAYFGEHPTAPCGNCGSCNNDFDEVDMTDAAKWMINCVAELRGRYGKAILFG
-345 TLRGLTATAIKR
+345 TLQGANRARLRELGAERFKSYGRMKDTPRETLERLLAQLLEDGYLVQSDDQYAVLHIGDIATLKAGGQVLVKLPPQREPEQARAPKPKRRSPMDALTSAGLELFSQLRQLRFDTAQREGLPPYVVFGDKSLVDMCLRAPRRAEDMLGIYGMGERKYEKYGAAFFAVIDAYRADHPDAVLSLDPPAPEPEKPLPSEKKKKPPKAERPAFYLTAEDARSFNYQDSYTGAELKA
-357 NDDVVQTL
+357 
-365 YDRILGRTAL
+365 AL
-375 NDVIHPLTGEV
+375 
-386 LCKAGEEITESI
+386 
-398 AEAIEKS
+398 IE
-405 PLESVEIRSVL
+405 
-416 TCESRRGVCAKCY
+416 
-429 GRNLATARMVQRGEV
+429 
-444 VGVIAAQSIGEP
+444 
-456 GTQLTL
+456 
-462 RTFHVGGVAAGT
+462 AAGDPDVKAPT
-474 AVETN
+474 I
-479 VVSKYEG
+479 K
-486 RLEIDELRTVKGKN
+486 EIDEWLLAQRLIGMERLPTKGFYYVPTPAGVDAGLR
-500 PQGEAVDIV
+500 
-509 ISRQS
+509 S
-514 EFRIVDPKTEI
+514 E
-525 VLYTHNLPYGSMLY
+525 
-539 MSDGAEV
+539 
-546 KKGDMICEW
+546 
-555 DPYNAVIISEHEG
+555 
-568 KAVYDSVIEGVTYR
+568 
-582 DERDEQTGLSE
+582 
-593 KVIIESKDKTKNPV
+593 DK
-607 IKVINKEGEEVKS
+607 
-620 YNLPVSAHVVVKD
+620 VSARGTPYSVLLFTPEAQRMVV
-633 NAKIKAGD
+633 
-641 ILIKI
+641 
-646 PRAVG
+646 
-651 KSGGDITGGLPR
+651 
-663 VTELFEARN
+663 EHF
-672 PSNPAIVSEIDG
+672 
-684 EVTFGK
+684 
-690 IKRGNREIIITSK
+690 
-703 EGDVRRYLV
+703 
-712 PLSRQIIVQENDYV
+712 V
-726 KAGGAL
+726 KA
-732 SDGAITPSD
+732 D
-741 ILNILGLTKVQE
+741 
-753 YIVNEVQE
+753 
-761 VYRMQGVKIND
+761 
-772 KHFEVIVRQMMS
+772 
-784 KVKIEDP
+784 
-791 GDTRFF
+791 
-797 EDQIVDKWEFMDV
+797 
-810 NDELY
+810 
-815 DKVVVTDAG
+815 
-824 DSTAVQPGQII
+824 
-835 SMRKLRDENS
+835 
-845 SLKRRDLNL
+845 
-854 VKVRDIVPA
+854 
-863 TSTQILQGITRA
+863 
-875 ALQTSSFI
+875 
-883 SAASF
+883 
-888 QETTKVLNEAAIQG
+888 
-902 KVDPLENLKENVI
+902 
-915 CGHLIPGGTGMREYD
+915 
-930 NLVVGLKEDL
+930 
-940 EAIQAAK
+940 

>member
-1 MTPREALKRYFGYD
+1 MTPLETLKRYFGYD

-246 LLTEYGFTATKY
+246 LLTEYGFAATKY
-258 HAGLSA
+258 HAGLPA

-335 DVIINEEDCG
+335 DVIINKFLLDKKDFAEMDDEEADLLRQRDLQRLQTMERYCQTTECLRNYILAYFGEHPTAPCGNCGSCNNDFDEVDMTDAAKWMINCVAELRGRYGKAILFG
-345 TLRGLTATAIKR
+345 TLQGANRARLRELGAERFKSYGRMKDTPRETLERLLAQLLEDGYLVQSDDQYAVLHIGDIATLKAGGQVLVKLPPQREPEQARAPKPKRRSPMDALTSAGLELFSQLRQLRFDTAQREGLPPYVVFGDKSLVDMCLRAPRRAEDMLGIYGMGERKYEKYGAAFFAVIDAYRADHPDAVLSLDPPAPEPEKPLPSEKKKKPPKAERPAFYLTAEDARSFNYQDSYTGAELKA
-357 NDDVVQTL
+357 
-365 YDRILGRTAL
+365 AL
-375 NDVIHPLTGEV
+375 
-386 LCKAGEEITESI
+386 
-398 AEAIEKS
+398 IE
-405 PLESVEIRSVL
+405 
-416 TCESRRGVCAKCY
+416 
-429 GRNLATARMVQRGEV
+429 
-444 VGVIAAQSIGEP
+444 
-456 GTQLTL
+456 
-462 RTFHVGGVAAGT
+462 AAGDPDVKAPT
-474 AVETN
+474 I
-479 VVSKYEG
+479 K
-486 RLEIDELRTVKGKN
+486 EIDEWLLAQRLIGMERLPTKGFYYVPTPAGVDAGLR
-500 PQGEAVDIV
+500 
-509 ISRQS
+509 S
-514 EFRIVDPKTEI
+514 E
-525 VLYTHNLPYGSMLY
+525 
-539 MSDGAEV
+539 
-546 KKGDMICEW
+546 
-555 DPYNAVIISEHEG
+555 
-568 KAVYDSVIEGVTYR
+568 
-582 DERDEQTGLSE
+582 
-593 KVIIESKDKTKNPV
+593 DK
-607 IKVINKEGEEVKS
+607 
-620 YNLPVSAHVVVKD
+620 VSARGTPYSVLLFTPEAQRMVV
-633 NAKIKAGD
+633 
-641 ILIKI
+641 
-646 PRAVG
+646 
-651 KSGGDITGGLPR
+651 
-663 VTELFEARN
+663 EHF
-672 PSNPAIVSEIDG
+672 
-684 EVTFGK
+684 
-690 IKRGNREIIITSK
+690 
-703 EGDVRRYLV
+703 
-712 PLSRQIIVQENDYV
+712 V
-726 KAGGAL
+726 KA
-732 SDGAITPSD
+732 D
-741 ILNILGLTKVQE
+741 
-753 YIVNEVQE
+753 
-761 VYRMQGVKIND
+761 
-772 KHFEVIVRQMMS
+772 
-784 KVKIEDP
+784 
-791 GDTRFF
+791 
-797 EDQIVDKWEFMDV
+797 
-810 NDELY
+810 
-815 DKVVVTDAG
+815 
-824 DSTAVQPGQII
+824 
-835 SMRKLRDENS
+835 
-845 SLKRRDLNL
+845 
-854 VKVRDIVPA
+854 
-863 TSTQILQGITRA
+863 
-875 ALQTSSFI
+875 
-883 SAASF
+883 
-888 QETTKVLNEAAIQG
+888 
-902 KVDPLENLKENVI
+902 
-915 CGHLIPGGTGMREYD
+915 
-930 NLVVGLKEDL
+930 
-940 EAIQAAK
+940 

>member
-120 VFRSFAAGADISMVT
+120 VFRSFAAGTDISMVT

-246 LLTEYGFTATKY
+246 LLTEYGFAATKY

-264 EARRKNQNDFIY
+264 ETRRKNQNDFIY

-335 DVIINEEDCG
+335 DVIINKFLLDKKDFAEMDDEEADLLRQRDLQRLQTMERYCQTTECLRNYILAYFGEHPTAPCGNCGSCSNDFDEVDMTDAAKWMINCVAELRGRYGKAILFG
-345 TLRGLTATAIKR
+345 TLQGANRARLRELGAERFKSYGRMKDTPRETLERLLAQLLEDGYLVQSDDQYAVLHIGDIAPLKAGGQVLVKLPPRREPEQARAPKPKRRSPMDALTSAGLELFNQLRQLRFDTAQREGLPPYVVFGDKSLVDMCLRAPRRAEDMLGIYGMGERKYEKYGAAFFAVIDTYRADHPDAVLSLDPPAPEPEKPLPSEKKKKPPKAERPAFYLTAEDARSFNYQDSYTGAELKA
-357 NDDVVQTL
+357 
-365 YDRILGRTAL
+365 AL
-375 NDVIHPLTGEV
+375 
-386 LCKAGEEITESI
+386 
-398 AEAIEKS
+398 IE
-405 PLESVEIRSVL
+405 
-416 TCESRRGVCAKCY
+416 
-429 GRNLATARMVQRGEV
+429 
-444 VGVIAAQSIGEP
+444 
-456 GTQLTL
+456 
-462 RTFHVGGVAAGT
+462 AAGDPDVKAPT
-474 AVETN
+474 I
-479 VVSKYEG
+479 K
-486 RLEIDELRTVKGKN
+486 EIDEWLLAQRLIGMERLPTKGFYYVPTPSGVDAGLR
-500 PQGEAVDIV
+500 
-509 ISRQS
+509 S
-514 EFRIVDPKTEI
+514 E
-525 VLYTHNLPYGSMLY
+525 
-539 MSDGAEV
+539 
-546 KKGDMICEW
+546 
-555 DPYNAVIISEHEG
+555 
-568 KAVYDSVIEGVTYR
+568 
-582 DERDEQTGLSE
+582 
-593 KVIIESKDKTKNPV
+593 DK
-607 IKVINKEGEEVKS
+607 
-620 YNLPVSAHVVVKD
+620 VSARGTPYSVLLFTPEAQRMVVEHF
-633 NAKIKAGD
+633 IKPD
-641 ILIKI
+641 
-646 PRAVG
+646 
-651 KSGGDITGGLPR
+651 
-663 VTELFEARN
+663 
-672 PSNPAIVSEIDG
+672 
-684 EVTFGK
+684 
-690 IKRGNREIIITSK
+690 
-703 EGDVRRYLV
+703 
-712 PLSRQIIVQENDYV
+712 
-726 KAGGAL
+726 
-732 SDGAITPSD
+732 
-741 ILNILGLTKVQE
+741 
-753 YIVNEVQE
+753 
-761 VYRMQGVKIND
+761 
-772 KHFEVIVRQMMS
+772 
-784 KVKIEDP
+784 
-791 GDTRFF
+791 
-797 EDQIVDKWEFMDV
+797 
-810 NDELY
+810 
-815 DKVVVTDAG
+815 
-824 DSTAVQPGQII
+824 
-835 SMRKLRDENS
+835 
-845 SLKRRDLNL
+845 
-854 VKVRDIVPA
+854 
-863 TSTQILQGITRA
+863 
-875 ALQTSSFI
+875 
-883 SAASF
+883 
-888 QETTKVLNEAAIQG
+888 
-902 KVDPLENLKENVI
+902 
-915 CGHLIPGGTGMREYD
+915 
-930 NLVVGLKEDL
+930 
-940 EAIQAAK
+940 

>member
-87 SSLTETQIARALDL
+87 SSLTETQIAHALDL

-246 LLTEYGFTATKY
+246 LLTEYGFAATKY

-335 DVIINEEDCG
+335 DVIINKFLLDKKDFAEMDDEEADLLRQRDLQRLQTMERYCQTTECLRNYILAYFGEHPTVPCGNCGSCNNDFDEVDMTDAAKWMINCVAELRGRYGKAILFG
-345 TLRGLTATAIKR
+345 TLQGANRARLRELGAERFKSYGRMKDTPRETLERLLAQLLEDGYLVQSDDQYAVLHIGDIAPLKAGGQVLVKLPPRREPEQARAPKPKRRSPMDALTSAGLELFNQLRQLRFDTAQREGLPPYVVFGDKSLVDMCLRAPRRAEDMLGIYGMGERKYEKYGAAFFAVIDAYRADHPDAVLSLDPPAPEPEKPLPSEKKKKPPKAERPAFYLTAEDARSFNYQDSYTGAELKA
-357 NDDVVQTL
+357 
-365 YDRILGRTAL
+365 AL
-375 NDVIHPLTGEV
+375 
-386 LCKAGEEITESI
+386 
-398 AEAIEKS
+398 IE
-405 PLESVEIRSVL
+405 
-416 TCESRRGVCAKCY
+416 
-429 GRNLATARMVQRGEV
+429 
-444 VGVIAAQSIGEP
+444 
-456 GTQLTL
+456 
-462 RTFHVGGVAAGT
+462 AAGDPDVKAPT
-474 AVETN
+474 I
-479 VVSKYEG
+479 K
-486 RLEIDELRTVKGKN
+486 EIDEWLLAQRLIGMERLPTKGFYYVPTPAGVDAGLR
-500 PQGEAVDIV
+500 
-509 ISRQS
+509 S
-514 EFRIVDPKTEI
+514 E
-525 VLYTHNLPYGSMLY
+525 
-539 MSDGAEV
+539 
-546 KKGDMICEW
+546 
-555 DPYNAVIISEHEG
+555 
-568 KAVYDSVIEGVTYR
+568 
-582 DERDEQTGLSE
+582 
-593 KVIIESKDKTKNPV
+593 DK
-607 IKVINKEGEEVKS
+607 
-620 YNLPVSAHVVVKD
+620 VSARGTPYSVLLFTPEAQRMVVEHF
-633 NAKIKAGD
+633 IKPD
-641 ILIKI
+641 
-646 PRAVG
+646 
-651 KSGGDITGGLPR
+651 
-663 VTELFEARN
+663 
-672 PSNPAIVSEIDG
+672 
-684 EVTFGK
+684 
-690 IKRGNREIIITSK
+690 
-703 EGDVRRYLV
+703 
-712 PLSRQIIVQENDYV
+712 
-726 KAGGAL
+726 
-732 SDGAITPSD
+732 
-741 ILNILGLTKVQE
+741 
-753 YIVNEVQE
+753 
-761 VYRMQGVKIND
+761 
-772 KHFEVIVRQMMS
+772 
-784 KVKIEDP
+784 
-791 GDTRFF
+791 
-797 EDQIVDKWEFMDV
+797 
-810 NDELY
+810 
-815 DKVVVTDAG
+815 
-824 DSTAVQPGQII
+824 
-835 SMRKLRDENS
+835 
-845 SLKRRDLNL
+845 
-854 VKVRDIVPA
+854 
-863 TSTQILQGITRA
+863 
-875 ALQTSSFI
+875 
-883 SAASF
+883 
-888 QETTKVLNEAAIQG
+888 
-902 KVDPLENLKENVI
+902 
-915 CGHLIPGGTGMREYD
+915 
-930 NLVVGLKEDL
+930 
-940 EAIQAAK
+940 

>member
-77 AAGIHAAFIN
+77 AAGIHATFIN

-189 LHDPKV
+189 LDDPKV

-221 YLRDHPGESG
+221 YLRGHPGESG

-246 LLTEYGFTATKY
+246 LLTEYGFAATKY

-335 DVIINEEDCG
+335 DVIINKFLLDKKDFAEMDDEEADLLRQRDLQRLQTMERYCQTTECLRNYILAYFGEHPTAPCGNCGSCNNDFDEVDMTDAAKWMINCVAELHGRYGKAILFG
-345 TLRGLTATAIKR
+345 TLQGANRARLRELGAERFKSYGRMKDTPRETLERLLAQLLEDGYLVQSDDQYAVLHIGDIAPLKAGGQVLVKLPPQREPEQARAPKPKRRSPMDALTSAGLELFNQLRQLRFDTAQREGLPPYVVFGDKSLVDMCLRAPRRAEDMLGIYGMGERKYEKYGAAFFAVIDAYRADHPDTVLSLDPPAPEPEKPLPSEKKKKPPKAERPAFYLTAEDARSFNYQDSYTGAELKA
-357 NDDVVQTL
+357 
-365 YDRILGRTAL
+365 AL
-375 NDVIHPLTGEV
+375 
-386 LCKAGEEITESI
+386 
-398 AEAIEKS
+398 IE
-405 PLESVEIRSVL
+405 
-416 TCESRRGVCAKCY
+416 
-429 GRNLATARMVQRGEV
+429 
-444 VGVIAAQSIGEP
+444 
-456 GTQLTL
+456 
-462 RTFHVGGVAAGT
+462 AAGDPDVKAPT
-474 AVETN
+474 I
-479 VVSKYEG
+479 K
-486 RLEIDELRTVKGKN
+486 EIDEWLLAQRLIGMERLPTKGFYYVPTPAGVDAGLR
-500 PQGEAVDIV
+500 
-509 ISRQS
+509 S
-514 EFRIVDPKTEI
+514 E
-525 VLYTHNLPYGSMLY
+525 
-539 MSDGAEV
+539 
-546 KKGDMICEW
+546 
-555 DPYNAVIISEHEG
+555 
-568 KAVYDSVIEGVTYR
+568 
-582 DERDEQTGLSE
+582 
-593 KVIIESKDKTKNPV
+593 DK
-607 IKVINKEGEEVKS
+607 
-620 YNLPVSAHVVVKD
+620 VSARGTPYSVLLFTPEAQRMVVEHF
-633 NAKIKAGD
+633 IKPD
-641 ILIKI
+641 
-646 PRAVG
+646 
-651 KSGGDITGGLPR
+651 
-663 VTELFEARN
+663 
-672 PSNPAIVSEIDG
+672 
-684 EVTFGK
+684 
-690 IKRGNREIIITSK
+690 
-703 EGDVRRYLV
+703 
-712 PLSRQIIVQENDYV
+712 
-726 KAGGAL
+726 
-732 SDGAITPSD
+732 
-741 ILNILGLTKVQE
+741 
-753 YIVNEVQE
+753 
-761 VYRMQGVKIND
+761 
-772 KHFEVIVRQMMS
+772 
-784 KVKIEDP
+784 
-791 GDTRFF
+791 
-797 EDQIVDKWEFMDV
+797 
-810 NDELY
+810 
-815 DKVVVTDAG
+815 
-824 DSTAVQPGQII
+824 
-835 SMRKLRDENS
+835 
-845 SLKRRDLNL
+845 
-854 VKVRDIVPA
+854 
-863 TSTQILQGITRA
+863 
-875 ALQTSSFI
+875 
-883 SAASF
+883 
-888 QETTKVLNEAAIQG
+888 
-902 KVDPLENLKENVI
+902 
-915 CGHLIPGGTGMREYD
+915 
-930 NLVVGLKEDL
+930 
-940 EAIQAAK
+940 

>member
-246 LLTEYGFTATKY
+246 LLTEYGFAATKY
-258 HAGLSA
+258 HAGLPA

-335 DVIINEEDCG
+335 DVIINKFLLDKKDFAEMDDEEADLLRQRDLQRLQTMERYCQTTECLRNYILAYFGEHPIAPCGNCGSCNNDFDEVDMTDAAKWMINCVAELHGRYGKAILFG
-345 TLRGLTATAIKR
+345 TLQGANRARLRELGAERFKSYGRMKDTPRETLERLLAQLLEDGYLVQSDDQYAVLHIGDIAPLKAGGQVLVKLPPQREPEQARAPKPKRRSPMDALTSAGLELFSQLRQLRFDTAQREGLPPYVVFGDKSLVDMCLRAPRRAEDMLGIYGMGERKYEKYGAAFFAVIDAYRADHPDAVLSLDPPAPEPEKPLPSEKKKKPPKAERPAFYLTAEDARSFNYQDSYTGAELKA
-357 NDDVVQTL
+357 
-365 YDRILGRTAL
+365 AL
-375 NDVIHPLTGEV
+375 
-386 LCKAGEEITESI
+386 
-398 AEAIEKS
+398 IE
-405 PLESVEIRSVL
+405 
-416 TCESRRGVCAKCY
+416 
-429 GRNLATARMVQRGEV
+429 
-444 VGVIAAQSIGEP
+444 
-456 GTQLTL
+456 
-462 RTFHVGGVAAGT
+462 AAGDPDVKAPT
-474 AVETN
+474 I
-479 VVSKYEG
+479 K
-486 RLEIDELRTVKGKN
+486 EIDEWLLAQRLIGMERLPTKGFYYVPTPAGVDAGLRSEDKVSARGTPYSVLLFTPEAQRMVVEHFIK
-500 PQGEAVDIV
+500 PEASPSGEAV
-509 ISRQS
+509 
-514 EFRIVDPKTEI
+514 T
-525 VLYTHNLPYGSMLY
+525 
-539 MSDGAEV
+539 
-546 KKGDMICEW
+546 
-555 DPYNAVIISEHEG
+555 
-568 KAVYDSVIEGVTYR
+568 
-582 DERDEQTGLSE
+582 
-593 KVIIESKDKTKNPV
+593 
-607 IKVINKEGEEVKS
+607 
-620 YNLPVSAHVVVKD
+620 
-633 NAKIKAGD
+633 
-641 ILIKI
+641 
-646 PRAVG
+646 
-651 KSGGDITGGLPR
+651 
-663 VTELFEARN
+663 
-672 PSNPAIVSEIDG
+672 
-684 EVTFGK
+684 
-690 IKRGNREIIITSK
+690 
-703 EGDVRRYLV
+703 EGD
-712 PLSRQIIVQENDYV
+712 
-726 KAGGAL
+726 
-732 SDGAITPSD
+732 
-741 ILNILGLTKVQE
+741 
-753 YIVNEVQE
+753 
-761 VYRMQGVKIND
+761 
-772 KHFEVIVRQMMS
+772 
-784 KVKIEDP
+784 
-791 GDTRFF
+791 
-797 EDQIVDKWEFMDV
+797 
-810 NDELY
+810 
-815 DKVVVTDAG
+815 
-824 DSTAVQPGQII
+824 
-835 SMRKLRDENS
+835 
-845 SLKRRDLNL
+845 
-854 VKVRDIVPA
+854 
-863 TSTQILQGITRA
+863 
-875 ALQTSSFI
+875 
-883 SAASF
+883 
-888 QETTKVLNEAAIQG
+888 
-902 KVDPLENLKENVI
+902 
-915 CGHLIPGGTGMREYD
+915 
-930 NLVVGLKEDL
+930 
-940 EAIQAAK
+940 

>member
-40 GAGKSLCYQVPALL
+40 GAGKALCYQVPALL

-246 LLTEYGFTATKY
+246 LLTEYGFAATKY

-335 DVIINEEDCG
+335 DVIINKFLLDKKDFAEMDDEEADLLRQRDLQRLQTMERYCQTTECLRNYILAYFGEHPTAPCGNCGSCNNDFDEVDMTDAAKWMINCVAELRGRYGKAIVFG
-345 TLRGLTATAIKR
+345 TLQGANRARLRELGAERFKSYGRMKDTPRETLERLLAQLLEDGYLVQSDDQYAVLHIGDIAPLKAGGQVLVKLPPQREPEQARAPKPRRRSPMDALTSAGLELFNQLRQLRFDTAQREGLPPYVVFGDKSLVDMCLRAPRRAEDMLGIYGMGERKYEKYGAAFFAVIDAYRADHPDAVLSLDPPAPEPEKPLPSEKKKKPPKAERPAFYLTAEDARSFNYQDSYTGAELKAALIETAGDPDVKAPTIK
-357 NDDVVQTL
+357 
-365 YDRILGRTAL
+365 
-375 NDVIHPLTGEV
+375 
-386 LCKAGEEITESI
+386 
-398 AEAIEKS
+398 
-405 PLESVEIRSVL
+405 
-416 TCESRRGVCAKCY
+416 
-429 GRNLATARMVQRGEV
+429 
-444 VGVIAAQSIGEP
+444 
-456 GTQLTL
+456 
-462 RTFHVGGVAAGT
+462 
-474 AVETN
+474 
-479 VVSKYEG
+479 
-486 RLEIDELRTVKGKN
+486 EIDEWLLVQRLIGMERLPTKGFYYVPTPAGVDAGLRSEDKVSARGTPYSVLLFTPEAQRMVVEHFIK
-500 PQGEAVDIV
+500 PEASPSGEAV
-509 ISRQS
+509 
-514 EFRIVDPKTEI
+514 T
-525 VLYTHNLPYGSMLY
+525 
-539 MSDGAEV
+539 
-546 KKGDMICEW
+546 
-555 DPYNAVIISEHEG
+555 
-568 KAVYDSVIEGVTYR
+568 
-582 DERDEQTGLSE
+582 
-593 KVIIESKDKTKNPV
+593 
-607 IKVINKEGEEVKS
+607 
-620 YNLPVSAHVVVKD
+620 
-633 NAKIKAGD
+633 
-641 ILIKI
+641 
-646 PRAVG
+646 
-651 KSGGDITGGLPR
+651 
-663 VTELFEARN
+663 
-672 PSNPAIVSEIDG
+672 
-684 EVTFGK
+684 
-690 IKRGNREIIITSK
+690 
-703 EGDVRRYLV
+703 EGD
-712 PLSRQIIVQENDYV
+712 
-726 KAGGAL
+726 
-732 SDGAITPSD
+732 
-741 ILNILGLTKVQE
+741 
-753 YIVNEVQE
+753 
-761 VYRMQGVKIND
+761 
-772 KHFEVIVRQMMS
+772 
-784 KVKIEDP
+784 
-791 GDTRFF
+791 
-797 EDQIVDKWEFMDV
+797 
-810 NDELY
+810 
-815 DKVVVTDAG
+815 
-824 DSTAVQPGQII
+824 
-835 SMRKLRDENS
+835 
-845 SLKRRDLNL
+845 
-854 VKVRDIVPA
+854 
-863 TSTQILQGITRA
+863 
-875 ALQTSSFI
+875 
-883 SAASF
+883 
-888 QETTKVLNEAAIQG
+888 
-902 KVDPLENLKENVI
+902 
-915 CGHLIPGGTGMREYD
+915 
-930 NLVVGLKEDL
+930 
-940 EAIQAAK
+940 

>member
-1 MTPREALKRYFGYD
+1 MTSREALKRYFGYD

-246 LLTEYGFTATKY
+246 LLTEYGFAATKY

-335 DVIINEEDCG
+335 DVIINKFLLDKKDFAEMDDEEADLLRQRDLQRLQTMERYCQTTECLRNYILAYFGEHPTAPCGNCGSCNNDFDEVDMTDAAKWMINCVAELRGRYGKAILFG
-345 TLRGLTATAIKR
+345 TLQGANRARLRELGAERFKSYGRMKDTPRETLERLLAQLLEDGYLVQSDDQYAVLHIGDIAPLKAGGQVLVKLPPQREPEKARAPKPKRRSPMDALTSAGLELFSQLRQLRFDTAQREGLPPYVVFGDKSLVDMCLRAPRRAEDMLGIYGMGERKYEKYGASFFAVIDAYRADHPDAVLSLDPPAPEPEKPLPSEKKKKPPKAERPAFYLTAEDARSFNYQDSYTGAELKA
-357 NDDVVQTL
+357 
-365 YDRILGRTAL
+365 AL
-375 NDVIHPLTGEV
+375 
-386 LCKAGEEITESI
+386 
-398 AEAIEKS
+398 IE
-405 PLESVEIRSVL
+405 
-416 TCESRRGVCAKCY
+416 
-429 GRNLATARMVQRGEV
+429 
-444 VGVIAAQSIGEP
+444 
-456 GTQLTL
+456 
-462 RTFHVGGVAAGT
+462 AAGDPDVKAPT
-474 AVETN
+474 I
-479 VVSKYEG
+479 K
-486 RLEIDELRTVKGKN
+486 EIDEWLLAQRLIGMERLPTKGFYYVPTPSGVDAGLR
-500 PQGEAVDIV
+500 
-509 ISRQS
+509 S
-514 EFRIVDPKTEI
+514 E
-525 VLYTHNLPYGSMLY
+525 
-539 MSDGAEV
+539 
-546 KKGDMICEW
+546 
-555 DPYNAVIISEHEG
+555 
-568 KAVYDSVIEGVTYR
+568 
-582 DERDEQTGLSE
+582 
-593 KVIIESKDKTKNPV
+593 DK
-607 IKVINKEGEEVKS
+607 
-620 YNLPVSAHVVVKD
+620 VSARGTPYSVLLFTPEAQRMVVEHF
-633 NAKIKAGD
+633 IKPD
-641 ILIKI
+641 
-646 PRAVG
+646 
-651 KSGGDITGGLPR
+651 
-663 VTELFEARN
+663 
-672 PSNPAIVSEIDG
+672 
-684 EVTFGK
+684 
-690 IKRGNREIIITSK
+690 
-703 EGDVRRYLV
+703 
-712 PLSRQIIVQENDYV
+712 
-726 KAGGAL
+726 
-732 SDGAITPSD
+732 
-741 ILNILGLTKVQE
+741 
-753 YIVNEVQE
+753 
-761 VYRMQGVKIND
+761 
-772 KHFEVIVRQMMS
+772 
-784 KVKIEDP
+784 
-791 GDTRFF
+791 
-797 EDQIVDKWEFMDV
+797 
-810 NDELY
+810 
-815 DKVVVTDAG
+815 
-824 DSTAVQPGQII
+824 
-835 SMRKLRDENS
+835 
-845 SLKRRDLNL
+845 
-854 VKVRDIVPA
+854 
-863 TSTQILQGITRA
+863 
-875 ALQTSSFI
+875 
-883 SAASF
+883 
-888 QETTKVLNEAAIQG
+888 
-902 KVDPLENLKENVI
+902 
-915 CGHLIPGGTGMREYD
+915 
-930 NLVVGLKEDL
+930 
-940 EAIQAAK
+940 

>member
-1 MTPREALKRYFGYD
+1 MTPLESLKRYFGYD

-120 VFRSFAAGADISMVT
+120 VFRSFAVGADISMIT

-221 YLRDHPGESG
+221 YLRGHPGESG

-246 LLTEYGFTATKY
+246 LLTEYGFAATKY
-258 HAGLSA
+258 HAGLPA

-335 DVIINEEDCG
+335 DVIINKFLLDKKDFAEMDDEEADLLRQRDLQRLQTMERYCQTTECLRNYILAYFGEHPTAPCGNCGSCNNDFDEVDMTDAAKWMINCVAELRGRYGKAILFG
-345 TLRGLTATAIKR
+345 TLQGANRARLRELGAERFKSYGRMKDIPRETLERLLAQLLEDGYLVQSDDQYAVLHIGDIAPLKAGGQVLVKLPPQREPEQARAPKPKRRSPMDALTSAGLELFNQLRQLRFDTAQREGLPPYVVFGDKSLVDMCLRAPRRAEDMLGIYGMGERKYEKYGAAFFAVIDAYRADHPDAVLSLDPPAPEPEKPLPSEKKKKPPKAERPAFYLTAEDARSFNYQDSYTGAELKA
-357 NDDVVQTL
+357 
-365 YDRILGRTAL
+365 AL
-375 NDVIHPLTGEV
+375 
-386 LCKAGEEITESI
+386 
-398 AEAIEKS
+398 IE
-405 PLESVEIRSVL
+405 
-416 TCESRRGVCAKCY
+416 
-429 GRNLATARMVQRGEV
+429 
-444 VGVIAAQSIGEP
+444 
-456 GTQLTL
+456 
-462 RTFHVGGVAAGT
+462 AAGDPDVKAPT
-474 AVETN
+474 I
-479 VVSKYEG
+479 K
-486 RLEIDELRTVKGKN
+486 EIDEWLLAQRLIGMERLPTKGFYYVPTPAGVDAGLR
-500 PQGEAVDIV
+500 
-509 ISRQS
+509 S
-514 EFRIVDPKTEI
+514 E
-525 VLYTHNLPYGSMLY
+525 
-539 MSDGAEV
+539 
-546 KKGDMICEW
+546 
-555 DPYNAVIISEHEG
+555 
-568 KAVYDSVIEGVTYR
+568 
-582 DERDEQTGLSE
+582 
-593 KVIIESKDKTKNPV
+593 DK
-607 IKVINKEGEEVKS
+607 
-620 YNLPVSAHVVVKD
+620 VSARGTPYSVLLFTPEAQRMVVEHF
-633 NAKIKAGD
+633 IKPD
-641 ILIKI
+641 
-646 PRAVG
+646 
-651 KSGGDITGGLPR
+651 
-663 VTELFEARN
+663 
-672 PSNPAIVSEIDG
+672 
-684 EVTFGK
+684 
-690 IKRGNREIIITSK
+690 
-703 EGDVRRYLV
+703 
-712 PLSRQIIVQENDYV
+712 
-726 KAGGAL
+726 
-732 SDGAITPSD
+732 
-741 ILNILGLTKVQE
+741 
-753 YIVNEVQE
+753 
-761 VYRMQGVKIND
+761 
-772 KHFEVIVRQMMS
+772 
-784 KVKIEDP
+784 
-791 GDTRFF
+791 
-797 EDQIVDKWEFMDV
+797 
-810 NDELY
+810 
-815 DKVVVTDAG
+815 
-824 DSTAVQPGQII
+824 
-835 SMRKLRDENS
+835 
-845 SLKRRDLNL
+845 
-854 VKVRDIVPA
+854 
-863 TSTQILQGITRA
+863 
-875 ALQTSSFI
+875 
-883 SAASF
+883 
-888 QETTKVLNEAAIQG
+888 
-902 KVDPLENLKENVI
+902 
-915 CGHLIPGGTGMREYD
+915 
-930 NLVVGLKEDL
+930 
-940 EAIQAAK
+940 

>member
-221 YLRDHPGESG
+221 YLRGHPGESG

-246 LLTEYGFTATKY
+246 LLTEYGFAATKY
-258 HAGLSA
+258 HAGLPA

-324 PSQCV
+324 SSQCV

-335 DVIINEEDCG
+335 DVIINKFLLDKKDFAEMDDEEADLLRQRDLQRLQTMERYCQTTECLRNYILAYFGEHPTAPCGNCGSCSNDFDEVDMTDAAKWMINCVAELRGRYGKAILFG
-345 TLRGLTATAIKR
+345 TLQGANRARLRELGAERFKSYGRMKDTPRETLERLLAQLLEDGYLVQSDDQYAVLHIGDIAPLKAGGQVLVKLPPQRESEQARAPKPKRRSPMDALTSAGLELFNQLRQLRFDTAQREGLPPYVVFGDKSLVDMCLRAPRRAEDMLGIYGMGERKFEKYGAAFFSVIDAYRADHPDAVLSLDPPAPEPEKPLPSEKKKKPPKAERPAFYLTAEDARSFNYQDSYTGAELKA
-357 NDDVVQTL
+357 
-365 YDRILGRTAL
+365 AL
-375 NDVIHPLTGEV
+375 
-386 LCKAGEEITESI
+386 
-398 AEAIEKS
+398 IE
-405 PLESVEIRSVL
+405 
-416 TCESRRGVCAKCY
+416 
-429 GRNLATARMVQRGEV
+429 
-444 VGVIAAQSIGEP
+444 
-456 GTQLTL
+456 
-462 RTFHVGGVAAGT
+462 AAGDPDVKAPT
-474 AVETN
+474 I
-479 VVSKYEG
+479 K
-486 RLEIDELRTVKGKN
+486 EIDEWLLAQRLIGMERLPTKGFYYVPTPAGVDAGLR
-500 PQGEAVDIV
+500 
-509 ISRQS
+509 S
-514 EFRIVDPKTEI
+514 E
-525 VLYTHNLPYGSMLY
+525 
-539 MSDGAEV
+539 
-546 KKGDMICEW
+546 
-555 DPYNAVIISEHEG
+555 
-568 KAVYDSVIEGVTYR
+568 
-582 DERDEQTGLSE
+582 
-593 KVIIESKDKTKNPV
+593 DK
-607 IKVINKEGEEVKS
+607 
-620 YNLPVSAHVVVKD
+620 VSARGTPYSVLLFTPEAQRMVVEHF
-633 NAKIKAGD
+633 IKPD
-641 ILIKI
+641 
-646 PRAVG
+646 
-651 KSGGDITGGLPR
+651 
-663 VTELFEARN
+663 
-672 PSNPAIVSEIDG
+672 
-684 EVTFGK
+684 
-690 IKRGNREIIITSK
+690 
-703 EGDVRRYLV
+703 
-712 PLSRQIIVQENDYV
+712 
-726 KAGGAL
+726 
-732 SDGAITPSD
+732 
-741 ILNILGLTKVQE
+741 
-753 YIVNEVQE
+753 
-761 VYRMQGVKIND
+761 
-772 KHFEVIVRQMMS
+772 
-784 KVKIEDP
+784 
-791 GDTRFF
+791 
-797 EDQIVDKWEFMDV
+797 
-810 NDELY
+810 
-815 DKVVVTDAG
+815 
-824 DSTAVQPGQII
+824 
-835 SMRKLRDENS
+835 
-845 SLKRRDLNL
+845 
-854 VKVRDIVPA
+854 
-863 TSTQILQGITRA
+863 
-875 ALQTSSFI
+875 
-883 SAASF
+883 
-888 QETTKVLNEAAIQG
+888 
-902 KVDPLENLKENVI
+902 
-915 CGHLIPGGTGMREYD
+915 
-930 NLVVGLKEDL
+930 
-940 EAIQAAK
+940 

>member
-221 YLRDHPGESG
+221 YLRGHPGESG

-246 LLTEYGFTATKY
+246 LLTEYGFAATKY
-258 HAGLSA
+258 HAGLPA

-301 HYNMPQSMENY
+301 HYNMPQSMEKY

-335 DVIINEEDCG
+335 DVIINKFLLDKKDFAEMDDEEADLLRQRDLQRLQTMERYCQTTECLRNYILAYFGEHPTAPCGNCGSCSNDFDEVDMTDAAKWMINCVAELRGRYGKAILFG
-345 TLRGLTATAIKR
+345 TLQGANRARLRELGAERFKSYGRMKDTPRETLERLLAQLLEDGDLVQSDDQYAVLHIGDIAPLKAGGQVLVKLPPQREPEQARAPKPKRRSPMDALTSAGLELFNQLRQLRFDTAQREGLPPYVVFGDKSLVDMCLRAPRRAGDMLGIYGMGERKYEKYGAAFFAVIDAYRADHPDAVLSLDPPAPEPEKPLPSEKKKKPPKAERPAFYLTAEDARSFNYQDSYTGAELKA
-357 NDDVVQTL
+357 
-365 YDRILGRTAL
+365 AL
-375 NDVIHPLTGEV
+375 
-386 LCKAGEEITESI
+386 
-398 AEAIEKS
+398 IE
-405 PLESVEIRSVL
+405 
-416 TCESRRGVCAKCY
+416 
-429 GRNLATARMVQRGEV
+429 
-444 VGVIAAQSIGEP
+444 
-456 GTQLTL
+456 
-462 RTFHVGGVAAGT
+462 AAGDPDVKAPT
-474 AVETN
+474 I
-479 VVSKYEG
+479 K
-486 RLEIDELRTVKGKN
+486 EIDEWLLAQRLIGMERLPTKGFYYVPTPAGVDAGLR
-500 PQGEAVDIV
+500 
-509 ISRQS
+509 S
-514 EFRIVDPKTEI
+514 E
-525 VLYTHNLPYGSMLY
+525 
-539 MSDGAEV
+539 
-546 KKGDMICEW
+546 
-555 DPYNAVIISEHEG
+555 
-568 KAVYDSVIEGVTYR
+568 
-582 DERDEQTGLSE
+582 
-593 KVIIESKDKTKNPV
+593 DK
-607 IKVINKEGEEVKS
+607 
-620 YNLPVSAHVVVKD
+620 VSARGTPYSVLLFTPEAQRMVVEHF
-633 NAKIKAGD
+633 IKPD
-641 ILIKI
+641 
-646 PRAVG
+646 
-651 KSGGDITGGLPR
+651 
-663 VTELFEARN
+663 
-672 PSNPAIVSEIDG
+672 
-684 EVTFGK
+684 
-690 IKRGNREIIITSK
+690 
-703 EGDVRRYLV
+703 
-712 PLSRQIIVQENDYV
+712 
-726 KAGGAL
+726 
-732 SDGAITPSD
+732 
-741 ILNILGLTKVQE
+741 
-753 YIVNEVQE
+753 
-761 VYRMQGVKIND
+761 
-772 KHFEVIVRQMMS
+772 
-784 KVKIEDP
+784 
-791 GDTRFF
+791 
-797 EDQIVDKWEFMDV
+797 
-810 NDELY
+810 
-815 DKVVVTDAG
+815 
-824 DSTAVQPGQII
+824 
-835 SMRKLRDENS
+835 
-845 SLKRRDLNL
+845 
-854 VKVRDIVPA
+854 
-863 TSTQILQGITRA
+863 
-875 ALQTSSFI
+875 
-883 SAASF
+883 
-888 QETTKVLNEAAIQG
+888 
-902 KVDPLENLKENVI
+902 
-915 CGHLIPGGTGMREYD
+915 
-930 NLVVGLKEDL
+930 
-940 EAIQAAK
+940 

>member
-221 YLRDHPGESG
+221 YLRGHPGESG

-246 LLTEYGFTATKY
+246 LLTEYGFAATKY

-324 PSQCV
+324 SSQCV

-335 DVIINEEDCG
+335 DVIINKFLLDKKDFAEMDDEEADLLRQRDLQRLQTMERYCQTTECLRNYILAYFGEHPTAPCGNCGSCNNDFDEVDMTDAAKWMINCVAELRGRYGKAILFG
-345 TLRGLTATAIKR
+345 TLQGANRARLRELGAERFKSYGRMKDTPRETLERLLAQLLEDGYLVQSDDQYAVLHIGDIAPLKAGGQVLVKLPPQREPEQARAPKPKRRSPMDALTSAGLELFNQLRQLRFDTAQREGLPPYVVFGDKSLVDMCLRAPRRAEDMLGIYGMGERKYEKYGAAFFAVIDAYRADHPDAVLSLDPPAPEPEKPLPSEKKKKPPKAERPAFYLTAEDARSFNYQDSYTGAELKA
-357 NDDVVQTL
+357 
-365 YDRILGRTAL
+365 AL
-375 NDVIHPLTGEV
+375 
-386 LCKAGEEITESI
+386 
-398 AEAIEKS
+398 IE
-405 PLESVEIRSVL
+405 
-416 TCESRRGVCAKCY
+416 
-429 GRNLATARMVQRGEV
+429 
-444 VGVIAAQSIGEP
+444 
-456 GTQLTL
+456 
-462 RTFHVGGVAAGT
+462 AAGDPDVKAPT
-474 AVETN
+474 I
-479 VVSKYEG
+479 K
-486 RLEIDELRTVKGKN
+486 EIDEWLLAQRLIGMERLPTKGFYYVPTPAGVDAGLRSEDKVSARGTPYSVLLFTPEAQRMVVEHFIK
-500 PQGEAVDIV
+500 PEASPSGEAV
-509 ISRQS
+509 
-514 EFRIVDPKTEI
+514 T
-525 VLYTHNLPYGSMLY
+525 
-539 MSDGAEV
+539 
-546 KKGDMICEW
+546 
-555 DPYNAVIISEHEG
+555 
-568 KAVYDSVIEGVTYR
+568 
-582 DERDEQTGLSE
+582 
-593 KVIIESKDKTKNPV
+593 
-607 IKVINKEGEEVKS
+607 
-620 YNLPVSAHVVVKD
+620 
-633 NAKIKAGD
+633 
-641 ILIKI
+641 
-646 PRAVG
+646 
-651 KSGGDITGGLPR
+651 
-663 VTELFEARN
+663 
-672 PSNPAIVSEIDG
+672 
-684 EVTFGK
+684 
-690 IKRGNREIIITSK
+690 
-703 EGDVRRYLV
+703 EGD
-712 PLSRQIIVQENDYV
+712 
-726 KAGGAL
+726 
-732 SDGAITPSD
+732 
-741 ILNILGLTKVQE
+741 
-753 YIVNEVQE
+753 
-761 VYRMQGVKIND
+761 
-772 KHFEVIVRQMMS
+772 
-784 KVKIEDP
+784 
-791 GDTRFF
+791 
-797 EDQIVDKWEFMDV
+797 
-810 NDELY
+810 
-815 DKVVVTDAG
+815 
-824 DSTAVQPGQII
+824 
-835 SMRKLRDENS
+835 
-845 SLKRRDLNL
+845 
-854 VKVRDIVPA
+854 
-863 TSTQILQGITRA
+863 
-875 ALQTSSFI
+875 
-883 SAASF
+883 
-888 QETTKVLNEAAIQG
+888 
-902 KVDPLENLKENVI
+902 
-915 CGHLIPGGTGMREYD
+915 
-930 NLVVGLKEDL
+930 
-940 EAIQAAK
+940 

>member
-87 SSLTETQIARALDL
+87 SSLSETQIARALDL

-209 ERTRRKDDFVIQ
+209 ERTRRKDDFAIQ
-221 YLRDHPGESG
+221 YLHDHPGESG

-246 LLTEYGFTATKY
+246 LLTEYGFAATKY

-335 DVIINEEDCG
+335 DVIINKFLLDKKDFAEMDDEEADLLRQRDLQRLQTMERYCQTTECLRNYILAYFGEHPTAPCGNCGSCNNDFDEVDMTDAAKWMINCVAELRGRYGKAILFG
-345 TLRGLTATAIKR
+345 TLQGANRARLRELGAERFKSYGRMKDTPRETLERLLAQLLEDGYLVQSDDQYAVLHIGDIAPLKAGGQVLVKLPPQREPEQARAPKPKRCSPMDALTSAGLELFNQLRQLRFDTAQREGLPPYVVFGDKSLVDMCLRAPRRTEDMLGIYGMGERKYEKYGAAFFAVIDAYRTDHPDAVLSLDPPAPEPEKPLPSEKKKKPPKAERPAFYLTAEDARSFNYQDSYTGAELKA
-357 NDDVVQTL
+357 
-365 YDRILGRTAL
+365 AL
-375 NDVIHPLTGEV
+375 
-386 LCKAGEEITESI
+386 
-398 AEAIEKS
+398 IE
-405 PLESVEIRSVL
+405 
-416 TCESRRGVCAKCY
+416 
-429 GRNLATARMVQRGEV
+429 
-444 VGVIAAQSIGEP
+444 
-456 GTQLTL
+456 
-462 RTFHVGGVAAGT
+462 AAGDPDVKAPT
-474 AVETN
+474 I
-479 VVSKYEG
+479 K
-486 RLEIDELRTVKGKN
+486 EIDEWLLAQRLIGMERLPTKGFYYVPTPAGVDAGLRSEDKVSARGTPYSVLLFTPEAQRMVVEHFIK
-500 PQGEAVDIV
+500 PEASPSGEAV
-509 ISRQS
+509 
-514 EFRIVDPKTEI
+514 T
-525 VLYTHNLPYGSMLY
+525 
-539 MSDGAEV
+539 
-546 KKGDMICEW
+546 
-555 DPYNAVIISEHEG
+555 
-568 KAVYDSVIEGVTYR
+568 
-582 DERDEQTGLSE
+582 
-593 KVIIESKDKTKNPV
+593 
-607 IKVINKEGEEVKS
+607 
-620 YNLPVSAHVVVKD
+620 
-633 NAKIKAGD
+633 
-641 ILIKI
+641 
-646 PRAVG
+646 
-651 KSGGDITGGLPR
+651 
-663 VTELFEARN
+663 
-672 PSNPAIVSEIDG
+672 
-684 EVTFGK
+684 
-690 IKRGNREIIITSK
+690 
-703 EGDVRRYLV
+703 EGD
-712 PLSRQIIVQENDYV
+712 
-726 KAGGAL
+726 
-732 SDGAITPSD
+732 
-741 ILNILGLTKVQE
+741 
-753 YIVNEVQE
+753 
-761 VYRMQGVKIND
+761 
-772 KHFEVIVRQMMS
+772 
-784 KVKIEDP
+784 
-791 GDTRFF
+791 
-797 EDQIVDKWEFMDV
+797 
-810 NDELY
+810 
-815 DKVVVTDAG
+815 
-824 DSTAVQPGQII
+824 
-835 SMRKLRDENS
+835 
-845 SLKRRDLNL
+845 
-854 VKVRDIVPA
+854 
-863 TSTQILQGITRA
+863 
-875 ALQTSSFI
+875 
-883 SAASF
+883 
-888 QETTKVLNEAAIQG
+888 
-902 KVDPLENLKENVI
+902 
-915 CGHLIPGGTGMREYD
+915 
-930 NLVVGLKEDL
+930 
-940 EAIQAAK
+940 

>member
-120 VFRSFAAGADISMVT
+120 VFRSFSAGADISMVT

-221 YLRDHPGESG
+221 YLRGHPGESG

-246 LLTEYGFTATKY
+246 LLTEYGFAATKY
-258 HAGLSA
+258 HAGLPA

-335 DVIINEEDCG
+335 DVIINKFLLDKKDFAEMDDEEADLLRQRDLQRLQTMERYCQTTECLRNYILAYFGEHPTAPCGNCGSCNNDFDEVDMTDAAKWMINCVAELRGRYGKAILFG
-345 TLRGLTATAIKR
+345 TLQGANRARLRELGAERFKSYGRMKDTPRETLERLLAQLLEDGYLVQSDDQYAVLHIGDIAPLKAGGQVLVKLPPQREPEKARAPKPKRRSPMDALTSAGLELFNQLRQLRFDTAQREGLPPYVVFGDKSLVDMCLRAPRRAEDMLGIYGMGERKYEKYGAAFFAVIDAYRADHPDAVLSLDPPAPEPEKPLPSEKKKKPPKAERPAFYLTAEDARSFNYQDSYTGAELKA
-357 NDDVVQTL
+357 
-365 YDRILGRTAL
+365 AL
-375 NDVIHPLTGEV
+375 
-386 LCKAGEEITESI
+386 
-398 AEAIEKS
+398 IE
-405 PLESVEIRSVL
+405 
-416 TCESRRGVCAKCY
+416 
-429 GRNLATARMVQRGEV
+429 
-444 VGVIAAQSIGEP
+444 
-456 GTQLTL
+456 
-462 RTFHVGGVAAGT
+462 AAGDPDVKAPT
-474 AVETN
+474 I
-479 VVSKYEG
+479 K
-486 RLEIDELRTVKGKN
+486 EIDEWLLAQRLIGMERLPTKGFYYMPTPAGVDAGLR
-500 PQGEAVDIV
+500 
-509 ISRQS
+509 S
-514 EFRIVDPKTEI
+514 E
-525 VLYTHNLPYGSMLY
+525 
-539 MSDGAEV
+539 
-546 KKGDMICEW
+546 
-555 DPYNAVIISEHEG
+555 
-568 KAVYDSVIEGVTYR
+568 
-582 DERDEQTGLSE
+582 
-593 KVIIESKDKTKNPV
+593 DK
-607 IKVINKEGEEVKS
+607 
-620 YNLPVSAHVVVKD
+620 VSARGTPYSVLLFTPEAQRMVVEHF
-633 NAKIKAGD
+633 IKPD
-641 ILIKI
+641 
-646 PRAVG
+646 
-651 KSGGDITGGLPR
+651 
-663 VTELFEARN
+663 
-672 PSNPAIVSEIDG
+672 
-684 EVTFGK
+684 
-690 IKRGNREIIITSK
+690 
-703 EGDVRRYLV
+703 
-712 PLSRQIIVQENDYV
+712 
-726 KAGGAL
+726 
-732 SDGAITPSD
+732 
-741 ILNILGLTKVQE
+741 
-753 YIVNEVQE
+753 
-761 VYRMQGVKIND
+761 
-772 KHFEVIVRQMMS
+772 
-784 KVKIEDP
+784 
-791 GDTRFF
+791 
-797 EDQIVDKWEFMDV
+797 
-810 NDELY
+810 
-815 DKVVVTDAG
+815 
-824 DSTAVQPGQII
+824 
-835 SMRKLRDENS
+835 
-845 SLKRRDLNL
+845 
-854 VKVRDIVPA
+854 
-863 TSTQILQGITRA
+863 
-875 ALQTSSFI
+875 
-883 SAASF
+883 
-888 QETTKVLNEAAIQG
+888 
-902 KVDPLENLKENVI
+902 
-915 CGHLIPGGTGMREYD
+915 
-930 NLVVGLKEDL
+930 
-940 EAIQAAK
+940 